1 MRLPLVVVT
10 VMGSGPVAAADR
22 DKVSVPAARSHRRIR
37 VSPPK
42 RATDWPASIPQV
54 QFPGVIGA
62 CRQST
67 PVDGGGGS
75 GAGAGAGRVGC
86 GAGTGAGDGTTRG
99 MEQALVRAASAAAA
113 RKGVERRFAF
123 IVPVW
128 NLSPEPTTPD
138 PA

>member
-1 MRLPLVVVT
+1 MRAPLVVVT
-10 VMGSGPVAAADR
+10 VIGRGPVAEPDR
-22 DKVSVPAARSHRRIR
+22 EKVIVPAVRSHRRTR

-42 RATDWPASIPQV
+42 RATDWPASSPQV

-62 CRQST
+62 LRQSS
-67 PVDGGGGS
+67 PVEGGGRS
-75 GAGAGAGRVGC
+75 GAGAGAGIGR
-86 GAGTGAGDGTTRG
+86 GAGKGALGGGTTRG
-99 MEQALVRAASAAAA
+99 AEQALVRAASAAAA

-123 IVPVW
+123 IAPVW